1 MKISDILHQ
10 IADAIDQ
17 QPQGV
22 EQPATQP
29 GLTPDHDGTFL
40 PPLQAKLELLK
51 KAVGVENSYDEM
63 AAEQG
68 GADPEASNYKTT
80 PMEPE
85 EADALERMKRA
96 AGINAVVVSE
106 LADDEPLES

>member
-22 EQPATQP
+22 TEPATQP

-63 AAEQG
+63 AAAEES
-68 GADPEASNYKTT
+68 DPEASNHKVT

-85 EADALERMKRA
+85 EQDALERMKRA

>member
-22 EQPATQP
+22 SEPATQP

-63 AAEQG
+63 AAAAEQ
-68 GADPEASNYKTT
+68 DPEASNHKVT

-85 EADALERMKRA
+85 EQDALERMKRA

>member
-1 MKISDILHQ
+1 MKLADIMRQL
-10 IADAIDQ
+10 ADRIDQ
-17 QPQGV
+17 RDAAVSPNTG
-22 EQPATQP
+22 EP
-29 GLTPDHDGTFL
+29 LTPDHDGTFL
-40 PPLQAKLELLK
+40 PPLQAKVELLK
-51 KAVGVENSYDEM
+51 KAVGVENKYDEM

-68 GADPEASNYKTT
+68 EDDPEASNHKVT

-96 AGINAVVVSE
+96 AGVNAVALSE